1 MKICGVY
8 LEWKSTESAGFNF
21 LFSYALTFEALYLPG
36 GINQSLFQIFT
47 SAFKSIFCTEPERI
61 EESFAL
67 DVKQKGCECVFAL
80 NPSCDNLARQNK
92 QNLLPFSLCTQSE
105 ISVRMQPRVSK
116 RTSPH
121 FSFIRP
127 FFCARSISAVP
138 IAPYCSRVTAL
149 TQIPCRL

>member
-1 MKICGVY
+1 MKRCVVY
-8 LEWKSTESAGFNF
+8 LEWKSTESARFNF
-21 LFSYALTFEALYLPG
+21 LFSYALTFEALYLPD

-47 SAFKSIFCTEPERI
+47 SAFKSIFCTEPKRTDD
-61 EESFAL
+61 SLAL
-67 DVKQKGCECVFAL
+67 DVEQKGCEYVFVL
-80 NPSCDNLARQNK
+80 NPSSDNLARQNK

-138 IAPYCSRVTAL
+138 IAPYSSRVTAL
-149 TQIPCRL
+149 TQIHCRL